1 MTERQLKEQEIKIA
15 RYRLLEQEV
24 TDPFAACLLHA
35 VVAELEADLQKER
48 DIDESNCRIG
58 TPS

>member
-1 MTERQLKEQEIKIA
+1 MIEHQFIEQEIKIA
-15 RYRLLEQEV
+15 RYRLLEREV

-35 VVAELEADLQKER
+35 VVAELEADLQKVR

-58 TPS
+58 T

>member
-1 MTERQLKEQEIKIA
+1 MTEGQLKEQEIKLA
-15 RYRLLEQEV
+15 RYRVLEQEV

-48 DIDESNCRIG
+48 DIDESNCRNG